1 MMRRPDLWA
10 SAFLTALAAAAAV
23 SAYRLGPGDIT
34 SPGPG
39 FMPLATAGLL
49 GLMALGRLGR
59 QLLAGIVAGAA
70 EVSVAR
76 GRPIAVLVVLGVLAG
91 FGAVLETLGLA
102 LSTFLMLAAL
112 FGVVGRKRWWVALAG
127 AALVAAI
134 VRLGGKALGVPLP
147 EGPLGL

>member
-1 MMRRPDLWA
+1 MTRHPYLWA
-10 SAFLTALAAAAAV
+10 SAFLTALATAAAV

-49 GLMALGRLGR
+49 GLMALGQLGR
-59 QLLAGIVAGAA
+59 QLLAGTTAGGA
-70 EVSVAR
+70 EVRLAR
-76 GRPIAVLVVLGVLAG
+76 GRLIDVLVVLGVLAG
-91 FGAVLETLGLA
+91 FGAVIETLGLA
-102 LSTFLMLAAL
+102 LSTFLMLAVL

-134 VRLGGKALGVPLP
+134 VRLGFKILGAPLP